1 MLFFERFV
9 NNTALCGK
17 PADRMR
23 VRRGVSDRF
32 REIGVTFEGIML
44 HARQNVA
51 FAGRYFE
58 VDAPVE
64 RKRNPPGFILTKRLK
79 QLEIREPAGRFNSEP
94 TFARMH
100 THGALFPDSFC
111 RSLFTGGKGGGG
123 EKETG
128 GRPSRRCIQRSI

>member
-32 REIGVTFEGIML
+32 CEIGVTFGGITL

-51 FAGRYFE
+51 FADRYFE

-64 RKRNPPGFILTKRLK
+64 RERGKSASVILTKRSK
-79 QLEIREPAGRFNSEP
+79 QLKIREPAGHFNSES

-100 THGALFPDSFC
+100 TRRDALFPGSFC
-111 RSLFTGGKGGGG
+111 RSLFTAEGRGRGKERG
-123 EKETG
+123 
-128 GRPSRRCIQRSI
+128 

>member
-32 REIGVTFEGIML
+32 REIGVTFEGITL

-58 VDAPVE
+58 VDA
-64 RKRNPPGFILTKRLK
+64 RRSSAS
-79 QLEIREPAGRFNSEP
+79 EIRRASY
-94 TFARMH
+94 
-100 THGALFPDSFC
+100 
-111 RSLFTGGKGGGG
+111 
-123 EKETG
+123 
-128 GRPSRRCIQRSI
+128 